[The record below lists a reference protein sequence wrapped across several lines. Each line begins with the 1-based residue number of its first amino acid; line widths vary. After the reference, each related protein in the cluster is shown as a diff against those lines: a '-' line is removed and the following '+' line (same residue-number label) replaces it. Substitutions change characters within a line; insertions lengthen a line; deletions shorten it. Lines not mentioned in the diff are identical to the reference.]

1 MDIQQMDPRQLL
13 SQSVPED
20 CKNCGGMMFK
30 QSFMFRR
37 ISKIL
42 IGATQD
48 QLVPI
53 PVFRCDDCGSPIG
66 DMVPNDDEQDNDDT
80 QDNII
85 KMH

>member
-1 MDIQQMDPRQLL
+1 MDIQQMDPNQLL
-13 SQSVPED
+13 AQSIQED
-20 CKNCGGMMFK
+20 CKNCGGVMFK

-42 IGATQD
+42 VGATQD

-53 PVFRCDDCGSPIG
+53 PVFRCDDCGTPIG
-66 DMVPNDDEQDNDDT
+66 DMIPEDDEQEQSEDSK
-80 QDNII
+80 II